1 MNIQQGYETNVVGQ
15 MLLQWGIER
24 ADSLGIEFW
33 TISDTCNAD
42 LYQANSLEVVSP
54 AVASSMFWSMR
65 RRAVNNR
72 ERYKSSYLDTE
83 GFW

>member
-42 LYQANSLEVVSP
+42 LYQANSRESSSGIIDVLEY
-54 AVASSMFWSMR
+54 
-65 RRAVNNR
+65 
-72 ERYKSSYLDTE
+72 EEE
-83 GFW
+83 GCE